1 MALAVVF
8 VAIHIQKTVKL
19 VKLVNRERERQ
30 SYREI
35 ESEWESDSNNTK

>member
-1 MALAVVF
+1 MALAVAF
-8 VAIHIQKTVKL
+8 VAMHIQKTVKL

-35 ESEWESDSNNTK
+35 ESE

>member
-19 VKLVNRERERQ
+19 VKLVNRERETELQRD
-30 SYREI
+30 RERVR
-35 ESEWESDSNNTK
+35 E

>member
-1 MALAVVF
+1 MALAVAF
-8 VAIHIQKTVKL
+8 VAMHIQKT

-35 ESEWESDSNNTK
+35 ESE

>member
-1 MALAVVF
+1 MALAVVL